1 MEQHLRMRE
10 AAEQHGRPT
19 VPVSGLYFRMED
31 HDHTK
36 RFKNHMRLK
45 LLGIVAWLEFPTR
58 KRRRQ
63 FVLPLSPDG
72 EDAIRIDWSPA
83 YPEWKSGRLQLV
95 VEEGERGI
103 REKEEVFWK
112 LHTEYSQEEVE
123 KHLEAARS
131 SSRSGSPVAMLMDGE
146 LTDEDVAVSSTSC
159 KRQKIALAS
168 TPAAAGTGQGSEE
181 EKMLLNIQRVL
192 YINLARRPDRRA
204 QVIRELQSLRIPEDK
219 VIRIEAVDAEESRE
233 KAIVS
238 CCRSHI
244 AALECAM
251 RNGWDEVLILED
263 DFKLVHS
270 AERTKARW
278 AHFRDMVPTYQV
290 ASWAHN
296 CLRTMGGPHDIQM
309 LGGDD
314 AGVARVRYLQTA
326 SAYAVRHSAMA
337 ELKSTYEDAIA
348 RDRPFDRHM
357 TRITGNVEWFAFVPA
372 LSIQRASFS
381 DIEHRHV
388 NYGC

>member
-1 MEQHLRMRE
+1 
-10 AAEQHGRPT
+10 
-19 VPVSGLYFRMED
+19 
-31 HDHTK
+31 
-36 RFKNHMRLK
+36 
-45 LLGIVAWLEFPTR
+45 
-58 KRRRQ
+58 
-63 FVLPLSPDG
+63 
-72 EDAIRIDWSPA
+72 
-83 YPEWKSGRLQLV
+83 
-95 VEEGERGI
+95 
-103 REKEEVFWK
+103 
-112 LHTEYSQEEVE
+112 
-123 KHLEAARS
+123 
-131 SSRSGSPVAMLMDGE
+131 
-146 LTDEDVAVSSTSC
+146 
-159 KRQKIALAS
+159 
-168 TPAAAGTGQGSEE
+168 
-181 EKMLLNIQRVL
+181 MLLNIQRVL

-270 AERTKARW
+270 AERTKTLW

-296 CLRTMGGPHDIQM
+296 CLRTMGRPHDIQM

-314 AGVARVRYLQTA
+314 ARVVRVRYLQTA
-326 SAYAVRHSAMA
+326 SAYAVRHSAMGD
-337 ELKSTYEDAIA
+337 LKSIYEDAIA
-348 RDRPFDRHM
+348 RDRPFDIYM
-357 TRITGNVEWFAFVPA
+357 TRIADNIDWFAFDPA

-381 DIEHRHV
+381 DIEQRHV